1 MGVAATLA
9 EMGTAE
15 VGRTGAR
22 FGSVAA
28 KQVKPDAAQRRQPA
42 ASGGQPVEP
51 AQADDH
57 EGPIGARFGPYS
69 GSRRKRDER
78 PAPAPA
84 ERPPDRVRA
93 TARPAPPDERLPL
106 ESNVLIRPYARTGGR
121 TKPAQDLA
129 IETLVSTRPDVTD
142 EARYPAWEHR
152 LFANLCV
159 QPRSVAEVAAMLSI
173 PLGVARI
180 LLVDMAA
187 AGTVLVH
194 GTGGHRPPDLV
205 LMGRV
210 LAGLRRL

>member
-1 MGVAATLA
+1 MGIAATVA

-15 VGRTGAR
+15 IGRTGAR

-28 KQVKPDAAQRRQPA
+28 KQVKPDATQRRPPA

-57 EGPIGARFGPYS
+57 ERPIGARFGPYS
-69 GSRRKRDER
+69 GSRRKRDDPPP
-78 PAPAPA
+78 PA
-84 ERPPDRVRA
+84 PDRVRA

-129 IETLVSTRPDVTD
+129 IETLVSTRTDVTD

-152 LFANLCV
+152 LIANLCV

-194 GTGGHRPPDLV
+194 GSGGHRPPDLV